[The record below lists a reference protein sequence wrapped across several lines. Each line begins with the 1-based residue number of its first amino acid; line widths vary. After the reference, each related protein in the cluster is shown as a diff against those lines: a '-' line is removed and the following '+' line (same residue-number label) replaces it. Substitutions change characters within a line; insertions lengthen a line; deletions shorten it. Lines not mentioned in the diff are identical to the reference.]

1 MTNGN
6 REAELVGLMELL
18 REDRLSAADAQRL
31 ERMVCDDDAARRRY
45 VHYMRMVADL
55 QWVASRRSG
64 RDLLSRLAL
73 APDPLLPNDSP
84 ISFDPPPVAPPN
96 LFSRWGLGGGWIDA
110 APVVVFG
117 VLMLVAGLFVGLR
130 MRSPKGNE
138 SAASVE
144 RAAESLETPV
154 PIAID
159 EPEPAVATIARLVR
173 TVDCQWDNS
182 SLPTQAGSEWSAGQV
197 RLSRG
202 RALIRFESGA
212 EVLLEGPSVF
222 QLDDAS
228 RGSLLSGQLVAR
240 VPVEAVG
247 FAIKT
252 PTATVVDLG
261 TEFGVV
267 ADARGATEVHVFDG
281 AVELYAGDDDQA
293 ALRVV
298 AGEARRLASAGDGE
312 PKNWSELPLD
322 DARFVRNVDAPT
334 LPLEI
339 EGQLLLADDF
349 RGPELD
355 DAHWKVVTQGV
366 PSLRANVRQR
376 NGRIELINRGHLVT
390 RSPFVPGEGGTLRIR
405 GRFTLSSP
413 RDMFQ
418 ILTRSDGRP
427 RADSYGDTT
436 NGVECFVNLDAGG
449 VMGIYGRGEVRLQET
464 FALLEIKQG
473 ETFDFE
479 LLDSGTNVTF
489 TVRKVGGDGAS
500 ATVSTYCDHV
510 ASDNLIV
517 LHNRESRNEDRVATV
532 EHLVIERLPVAT
544 DGETAEED
552 RPRP

>member
-1 MTNGN
+1 MTNGD
-6 REAELVGLMELL
+6 REAELVDLLDLL
-18 REDRLSAADAQRL
+18 REDRLSAVGAQRL
-31 ERMVCDDDAARRRY
+31 EQMVCDDDVARRQY
-45 VHYMRMVADL
+45 VHYMQMVADL

-73 APDPLLPNDSP
+73 APDPLIATDSP
-84 ISFDPPPVAPPN
+84 IALDPPSAAPPN

-130 MRSPKGNE
+130 MRSPEGNE
-138 SAASVE
+138 VAAPVE
-144 RAAESLETPV
+144 RAAESFETPV
-154 PIAID
+154 PIAAE
-159 EPEPAVATIARLVR
+159 EPEPAAATIARLVR

-222 QLDDAS
+222 QLDDPS
-228 RGSLLSGQLVAR
+228 QGSLLSGQLVAR

-261 TEFGVV
+261 TEFGLV
-267 ADARGATEVHVFDG
+267 ADARGATEVHVFEG
-281 AVELYAGDDDQA
+281 SVELHAGEDHQA

-298 AGEARRLASAGDGE
+298 AGQARRLDPAGDAE
-312 PKNWSELPLD
+312 RKTWSELPLD
-322 DARFVRNVDAPT
+322 DARFVRNVDAPA

-339 EGQLLLADDF
+339 EGELLLADDF
-349 RGPELD
+349 RGPELNE
-355 DAHWKVVTQGV
+355 AHWKVVTEGV
-366 PSLRANVRQR
+366 PSSRVDVRQR
-376 NGRIELINRGHLVT
+376 NGRVELINRGYLVT
-390 RSPFVPGEGGTLRIR
+390 RAQFVPGKEGALRIR
-405 GRFTLSSP
+405 GRFTLNSP

-418 ILTRSDGRP
+418 VLTRSDGRP

-449 VMGIYGRGEVRLQET
+449 VMGIYGRGEARLQET

-500 ATVSTYCDHV
+500 ATVSTYCDYIAPDSLV
-510 ASDNLIV
+510 V
-517 LHNRESRNEDRVATV
+517 LHNRERWNEDRVATI

-544 DGETAEED
+544 DGET
-552 RPRP
+552 P